1 MTGAV
6 ARRYAKAVF
15 ALAKEAGTLQP
26 TADQLAR
33 LAAVARDPTVGPVL
47 RSPLLS
53 ATRRQDLAQTLS
65 RELTL
70 SELLTHFI
78 QLLAD
83 HQRLRELPAIA
94 DRYQQLLDTELGRV
108 PRDHPQRQPAG
119 RQTGSR
125 HRRRLRAADRQ
136 SRSSPTSVVDTE
148 LLGGVVVEVVGKVY
162 DGSVRTQLDRLAKE
176 LSGAA
181 SL

>member
-1 MTGAV
+1 MSGAV
-6 ARRYAKAVF
+6 ARRYAKALF
-15 ALAKEAGTLQP
+15 ALAKDGAALQP

-33 LAAVARDPTVGPVL
+33 VAAVASDATLGPVL

-53 ATRRQDLAQTLS
+53 PARRHELAQMLA

-70 SELLTHFI
+70 SDLLARFL

-83 HQRLRELPAIA
+83 HQRLGALPAIA
-94 DRYQQLLDTELGRV
+94 DRYQQLLDNELGRV
-108 PRDHPQRQPAG
+108 RLTVRSARALDARQEADLVAVFAKL
-119 RQTGSR
+119 TGKQVISR
-125 HRRRLRAADRQ
+125 I
-136 SRSSPTSVVDTE
+136 VVDPDI
-148 LLGGVVVEVVGKVY
+148 LGGVVIEVEGKVY